1 MRITELSLPHG
12 WDDITAEW
20 MTAALAHHHPD
31 AVVDDVTVALRDDGT
46 NRRARLGLT
55 YSAGSGPATVFAKA
69 VDPEHAEL
77 VALTSGLY
85 HEPRLF
91 SSGIELPLDH
101 PTVYAA
107 LIDEDRS
114 DFLMIMEDVVA
125 RGADPRDSTRPMSI
139 DQVANGV
146 RGLARMHSCF
156 WGERLDTYPTLAWLE
171 PFVAFEGMQ
180 YAPLHIAHERLGD
193 TVPAE
198 IPAMSGTELFVDIWA
213 RYIGTLT
220 GDPES
225 PPTLLHGDPHIGNTY
240 VLPDDDV
247 GFLDWQMARRGN
259 WSLDLG
265 YFLQGAL
272 TIEDRRRGRAGPVGG
287 VPRRAR
293 ACPPTRYPARRRSGC
308 GTAHPSHTGWP
319 SGWPRLSGG
328 DAWQSAA
335 ISVSHSLSGTP
346 RRSSTWTPAR
356 PSTRSTYNP
365 FEGKRP
371 DSGYPSAC
379 IEPFRRGWV

>member
-1 MRITELSLPHG
+1 MTVAELSLPRG
-12 WDDITAEW
+12 WDDITPDW
-20 MTAALAHHHPD
+20 MTAALSRRHPD
-31 AVVDDVTVALRDDGT
+31 AVVDGVAVVLRDDGT
-46 NRRARLGLT
+46 NKRARLALT

-69 VDPEHAEL
+69 VDPDHAAL

-91 SSGIELPLDH
+91 TSGVELPLDH

-146 RGLARMHSCF
+146 RGLARMHSRF
-156 WGERLDTYPTLAWLE
+156 WGQRLDTYPTLDWLE

-180 YAPLHIAHERLGD
+180 YAPLHIAHERLD
-193 TVPAE
+193 ETVAPE
-198 IPAMSGTELFVDIWA
+198 ILALSGTDLFIDIWA

-220 GDPES
+220 RSDQ
-225 PPTLLHGDPHIGNTY
+225 TLLHGDPHIGNTY
-240 VLPDDDV
+240 LLPDDDV

-272 TIEDRRRGRAGPVGG
+272 TIEDRRSGERDLLAEYRGALELPADEMPSADEVWL
-287 VPRRAR
+287 
-293 ACPPTRYPARRRSGC
+293 RYCASV
-308 GTAHPSHTGWP
+308 AHGLAIWMAT
-319 SGWPRLSGG
+319 LSGG
-328 DAWQSAA
+328 DAWQGADICLALAQRYGVAFVDLETRAA
-335 ISVSHSLSGTP
+335 LDAIG
-346 RRSSTWTPAR
+346 A
-356 PSTRSTYNP
+356 
-365 FEGKRP
+365 
-371 DSGYPSAC
+371 
-379 IEPFRRGWV
+379 

>member
-1 MRITELSLPHG
+1 M
-12 WDDITAEW
+12 
-20 MTAALAHHHPD
+20 
-31 AVVDDVTVALRDDGT
+31 
-46 NRRARLGLT
+46 
-55 YSAGSGPATVFAKA
+55 FAKA

-156 WGERLDTYPTLAWLE
+156 WGERLDTYPTLSWLE

-198 IPAMSGTELFVDIWA
+198 IPALSGTELFVDIWA

-240 VLPDDDV
+240 ALPDDDV

-272 TIEDRRRGRAGPVGG
+272 TIEDRRRAERDLLAEYRDALALPADELPSAEEVWLRYRASV
-287 VPRRAR
+287 
-293 ACPPTRYPARRRSGC
+293 
-308 GTAHPSHTGWP
+308 AHGLAIWMAT
-319 SGWPRLSGG
+319 LSGG

-335 ISVSHSLSGTP
+335 ICLALAQRYAAAFVDLETRAALDADRRITHLRESG
-346 RRSSTWTPAR
+346 R
-356 PSTRSTYNP
+356 
-365 FEGKRP
+365 
-371 DSGYPSAC
+371 
-379 IEPFRRGWV
+379 FRVPECLHRTLP

>member
-1 MRITELSLPHG
+1 MTVAELSLPRG
-12 WDDITAEW
+12 WDDISPDW
-20 MTAALAHHHPD
+20 MTAALSRHHPD
-31 AVVDDVTVALRDDGT
+31 AVVDKVTVVLRDDGT
-46 NRRARLGLT
+46 NKRARLALT

-69 VDPEHAEL
+69 VDPDHAAL

-91 SSGIELPLDH
+91 TSGVELPLDH

-146 RGLARMHSCF
+146 RGLARMHSRF
-156 WGERLDTYPTLAWLE
+156 WGQRLDTYPTLDWLE

-180 YAPLHIAHERLGD
+180 YAPLHIAHERLD
-193 TVPAE
+193 ETVAPE
-198 IPAMSGTELFVDIWA
+198 ILALSGTDLFIDIWA

-220 GDPES
+220 RSDQ
-225 PPTLLHGDPHIGNTY
+225 TLLHGDPHIGNTY
-240 VLPDDDV
+240 LLPDDDV

-272 TIEDRRRGRAGPVGG
+272 TIEDRRSGERDLLAEYRGALELPADEMPSADEVWL
-287 VPRRAR
+287 
-293 ACPPTRYPARRRSGC
+293 RYCASV
-308 GTAHPSHTGWP
+308 AHGLAIWMAT
-319 SGWPRLSGG
+319 LSGG
-328 DAWQSAA
+328 DAWQGADICLRWPSATG
-335 ISVSHSLSGTP
+335 S
-346 RRSSTWTPAR
+346 RSSTSRRARRWTPSAHNCNHTH
-356 PSTRSTYNP
+356 PASPAHSP
-365 FEGKRP
+365 KAP
-371 DSGYPSAC
+371 DHG
-379 IEPFRRGWV
+379 RRVVA